1 MSKRKA
7 LKLLRNVYLVV
18 VFTILLGGSI
28 FIVKTH
34 SCAYQS
40 VKTCLS
46 ENELVQVLYEFNEQ
60 DRQDAQ
66 ELTDEMVHIIG
77 KDTAYFSVRYKE
89 MEIKVEAGVF
99 DSMRNGYFL
108 GDKNPEIIGKI
119 VTSGLYHVNYHEVIH
134 ALQYVKIMELLQ
146 SKGLSRENASAEAW
160 DIILWANSKRA
171 GEYRRIIELV
181 PNWEGCWH
189 QIRNELN
196 PNRARAVCIRWEP
209 YKNDPDIY
217 EKGIP
222 AWGSDLLLDWT
233 ENVDYIYKRIHK

>member
-119 VTSGLYHVNYHEVIH
+119 VTSGLYHVNYHESWSYYNQKVYQERTHRQKLGI
-134 ALQYVKIMELLQ
+134 LFFGQTQKEPENTVGLL
-146 SKGLSRENASAEAW
+146 S
-160 DIILWANSKRA
+160 
-171 GEYRRIIELV
+171 
-181 PNWEGCWH
+181 
-189 QIRNELN
+189 
-196 PNRARAVCIRWEP
+196 
-209 YKNDPDIY
+209 
-217 EKGIP
+217 
-222 AWGSDLLLDWT
+222 
-233 ENVDYIYKRIHK
+233 